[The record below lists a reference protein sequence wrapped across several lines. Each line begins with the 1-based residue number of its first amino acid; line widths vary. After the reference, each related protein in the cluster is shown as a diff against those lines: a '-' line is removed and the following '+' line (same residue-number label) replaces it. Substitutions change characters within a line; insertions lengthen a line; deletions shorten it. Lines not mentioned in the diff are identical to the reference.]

1 MKNYLV
7 DQFDQPLQPG
17 QLYGIRSTAAPA
29 TRATVYKLQAMLRDT
44 AHFAMAPAPRMNPGT
59 DAMVA
64 TITNLAAGQ
73 FVFVLVNDDWEEIKA
88 FPEAVVIKQTRAVR
102 RRLAKVAKESRLLRV
117 RQTRL
122 IDQTIDLLNGDD
134 DTADL
139 VAQWIRDDFSPATID
154 DLVAQ
159 FEQNT
164 FG

>member
-1 MKNYLV
+1 VENYLV

-59 DAMVA
+59 DAILA

-88 FPEAVVIKQTRAVR
+88 FPEAVIIKQTRAVR